1 MFIKAEQRNSR
12 QSPRKVRLAMTAIK
26 GMSVPTAVKQLAIMD
41 IKASKVVLLVL
52 QQAIA
57 NAKNNLGLNVDDLEI
72 HELLANTGS
81 TYRRFRAV
89 SRGRGHSIQ
98 KKTTH
103 VRIVLKT
110 KEVKNP
116 PSPKATA
123 GKAEKKQIR
132 TINKKDEKTAVK
144 RSVNTDVKKVETD
157 KNPPSS
163 KVAAGKAEKKQI
175 KTDKSKKKVAKKK

>member
-12 QSPRKVRLAMTAIK
+12 QSPRKVRLAMTAVK
-26 GMSVPTAVKQLAIMD
+26 GMSVPMAVKQLAIMNV
-41 IKASKVVLLVL
+41 KASEVVLLVL

-57 NAKNNLGLNVDDLEI
+57 NAKNNLGLSVDDLEI
-72 HELLANTGS
+72 HEMLANTGS

-110 KEVKNP
+110 KEVK
-116 PSPKATA
+116 KAKTDNKQMEKQIKADSKQIKTESKKEEKVKAVKNSSARKTTA
-123 GKAEKKQIR
+123 GKAEKKQ
-132 TINKKDEKTAVK
+132 
-144 RSVNTDVKKVETD
+144 VETD
-157 KNPPSS
+157 
-163 KVAAGKAEKKQI
+163 E
-175 KTDKSKKKVAKKK
+175 SKKKSVSKKK